1 MKIDQ
6 SFVASLGSDNRVTEL
21 VRTIVQMGN
30 NLGLRVIAEGIE
42 TAVQQEILAELGC
55 PWGQGYLFSPPLPAS
70 ELSRLLASERF
81 GGNGRP
87 RGAAPQAV
95 RSPVTALRALQS
107 TQCTQ
112 PAF

>member
-1 MKIDQ
+1 M
-6 SFVASLGSDNRVTEL
+6 
-21 VRTIVQMGN
+21 RTIVHLGK
-30 NLGLRVIAEGIE
+30 NLGVDVIAEGIE
-42 TAVQQEILAELGC
+42 TAGQQQILTELGC
-55 PWGQGYLFSPPLPAS
+55 PGGQGYWFSPPLPAS